1 VVSKQRVMAAQ
12 EFEIL
17 VPGRRVTRS
26 LLQNGLL
33 ESLPSKPAKSPN
45 ASRRS
50 KSKKKVKFV
59 EPPSDDKVKN
69 TSLVSD
75 EGIDM
80 AFTPLLSLPSTIS
93 RPVHE
98 LKQHWSLW
106 YSSKNKKSSWNENQH
121 IVCTMATIE
130 DFWHCHNQVKLA
142 SKLPAG
148 QTYAVFR
155 KGVIPDWEDAANKD
169 GGRWLLHYE
178 KRERAIRLDE
188 RWMEVLVLALGN
200 HLNSAVTGVQVC
212 VRGKEDRIE
221 VWLVH
226 TTDMREVVA
235 VGRKLKMQLGQGLTK
250 MEFSL
255 HNEEKEG
262 FKGPCLMI

>member
-1 VVSKQRVMAAQ
+1 MAVKVM
-12 EFEIL
+12 EE

-26 LLQNGLL
+26 ALQNGLL
-33 ESLPSKPAKSPN
+33 DSPPQKPVKSTTP
-45 ASRRS
+45 SRRS
-50 KSKKKVKFV
+50 KPKKKVKFV
-59 EPPSDDKVKN
+59 EPSSDDKVKN

-80 AFTPLLSLPSTIS
+80 SFTPHLSLPSNIS
-93 RPVHE
+93 RPVHK
-98 LKQHWSLW
+98 LKQQWSLW
-106 YSSKNKKSSWNENQH
+106 YSSKNKKASWNENQH
-121 IVCTMATIE
+121 MICTMATVE
-130 DFWHCHNQVKLA
+130 DFWHCYNQVKLA

-155 KGVIPDWEDAANKD
+155 KGIVPDWEDAANKD

-178 KRERAIRLDE
+178 KRERAARLDE
-188 RWMEVLVLALGN
+188 RWMEVLLMTLGN

-212 VRGKEDRIE
+212 VRGKEDRVE
-221 VWLVH
+221 VWLGK
-226 TTDMREVVA
+226 TTDMREVAA
-235 VGRKLKMQLGQGLTK
+235 VGRKIKMQLGQGLAK
-250 MEFSL
+250 MEFSI